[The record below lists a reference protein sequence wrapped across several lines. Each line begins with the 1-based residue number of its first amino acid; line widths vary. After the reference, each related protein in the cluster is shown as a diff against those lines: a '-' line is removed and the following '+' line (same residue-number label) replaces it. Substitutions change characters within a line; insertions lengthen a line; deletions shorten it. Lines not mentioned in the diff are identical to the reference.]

1 MPGRQMQTCPRRKL
15 VVTTFFTSN
24 CTVKPNNHLS
34 FCFQT
39 GFDIFGM
46 IDLCLSSFG
55 WSHCTWKTQRP
66 SLSASQANPSSR
78 EVMLANSV
86 STSSLGQAF
95 SPSTRI
101 PIPNM
106 IPAMQIKYPVTFHH
120 ASLSISCS
128 TTRALKEF
136 ERMLKPWKIVTIK
149 SASYCCM
156 AFCHVWHIGRRR
168 KKLHQLKSAIKSSGA
183 MHCIHDFSGSHP
195 QTQPQLLYTPHVP
208 W

>member
-1 MPGRQMQTCPRRKL
+1 MQTCPRRKL
-15 VVTTFFTSN
+15 VVTPFSLQIAQSN
-24 CTVKPNNHLS
+24 QTIICRFV
-34 FCFQT
+34 FQT

-46 IDLCLSSFG
+46 IDLCPVQFRMVSLYMEDA
-55 WSHCTWKTQRP
+55 KTI
-66 SLSASQANPSSR
+66 LSASQANPSSR

-136 ERMLKPWKIVTIK
+136 EKDVEALEDCDHKKRFILLH
-149 SASYCCM
+149 
-156 AFCHVWHIGRRR
+156 AFCHVWHIGHGE
-168 KKLHQLKSAIKSSGA
+168 KDCTS
-183 MHCIHDFSGSHP
+183 
-195 QTQPQLLYTPHVP
+195 
-208 W
+208 